1 MMKNVIIFLSGVAVG
16 VLTTA
21 LWTTKKLVPEIKAE
35 AARKAQE
42 EAREIPDYSQYLED
56 EEETEEGDEA
66 DKEDDIPPAPP
77 ADAKKTIQENREVS
91 SVDYSRYADEPV
103 KAEKKPEEKPGEKK
117 QKKPRKQEP
126 ETEVDDGGLYV
137 IDPSEFDIR
146 GGYRTKSYSMY
157 TNGIIVDDDTGTVV
171 DINPT
176 MVFGETA
183 MKELEKED
191 VVYVRDEANKREYR
205 VEMFDFEYDGPDPE
219 DEDYD
224 WGQ

>member
-1 MMKNVIIFLSGVAVG
+1 MKNVIIFLSGVAVG
-16 VLTTA
+16 VLTAA

-56 EEETEEGDEA
+56 EEEESEES

-77 ADAKKTIQENREVS
+77 ADAKKAVQENREAS
-91 SVDYSRYADEPV
+91 AVDYSRYANEPGKV
-103 KAEKKPEEKPGEKK
+103 EKKPEEKPGERKPK
-117 QKKPRKQEP
+117 RPRKQEP
-126 ETEVDDGGLYV
+126 EIEADDGGPYM

-146 GGYRTKSYSMY
+146 GDYRTKSYSMY
-157 TNGIIVDDDTGTVV
+157 VNGIIVDDDTGTVV
-171 DINPT
+171 DISPT
-176 MVFGETA
+176 QVFGETA

-219 DEDYD
+219 DEDD
-224 WGQ
+224 EWGL

>member
-1 MMKNVIIFLSGVAVG
+1 MKNVIIFLSGVAVG
-16 VLTTA
+16 ALGTA
-21 LWTTKKLVPEIKAE
+21 LWTMKKLVPEIREE

-56 EEETEEGDEA
+56 DENEEQEEEA
-66 DKEDDIPPAPP
+66 DKKDDIPSPP
-77 ADAKKTIQENREVS
+77 PSEAKKTVQENRETPYM
-91 SVDYSRYADEPV
+91 DYSRYGDEPA
-103 KAEKKPEEKPGEKK
+103 KPEKSPEEKPGEKK
-117 QKKPRKQEP
+117 PKKSRKQEP
-126 ETEVDDGGLYV
+126 EIEADDGGPYV

-146 GGYRTKSYSMY
+146 GDYRTKSYSMY

-171 DINPT
+171 DINPAR
-176 MVFGETA
+176 VFGETA

-191 VVYVRDEANKREYR
+191 VVYVRDEANRREYR